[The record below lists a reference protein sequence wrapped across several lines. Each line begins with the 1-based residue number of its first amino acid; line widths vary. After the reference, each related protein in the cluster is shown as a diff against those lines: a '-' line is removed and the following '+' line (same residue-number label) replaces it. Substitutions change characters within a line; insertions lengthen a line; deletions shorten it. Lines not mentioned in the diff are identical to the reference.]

1 MPKSKTGGPLKT
13 AGNAAP
19 SDVEAFLSKV
29 RSAPPPVRVAGKR
42 GRLLFAMDATMSR
55 RPTWDR
61 ALAIQSDMFSE
72 TERIGGLD
80 VQLVYFRGQGEC
92 RASRWVS
99 KPAALARLMQGVEC
113 RGGYTQIGKVLAH
126 LKREAAQSKINA
138 AIFVGD
144 AMEENVDALCA
155 AAGEIGLIGVPVFMF
170 QDGGHTGVEGAF
182 REIARLTGGAYFRLD
197 ASSARMLG
205 LLLSAVAVYA
215 AGGRPAL
222 EARRDSEGAA
232 LLLRHLRN

>member
-1 MPKSKTGGPLKT
+1 MSKPKTGGALKSSGAT
-13 AGNAAP
+13 AG
-19 SDVEAFLSKV
+19 SDVDAFLAKV
-29 RSAPPPVRVAGKR
+29 RSAPLPARVGGKR
-42 GRLLFAMDATMSR
+42 GRLIFAMDATMSR

-61 ALAIQSDMFSE
+61 ALAIQSDMFDE

-80 VQLVYFRGQGEC
+80 VQLVYFRGHGEC

-99 KPAALARLMQGVEC
+99 KPAALAQLMQGVEC

-126 LKREAAQSKINA
+126 VKREAMQSKVNA

-144 AMEENVDALCA
+144 AMEEDVDALCA
-155 AAGEIGLIGVPVFMF
+155 TAGEIGLIGIPVFMF
-170 QDGGHTGVEGAF
+170 QEGRQAHVEGAF